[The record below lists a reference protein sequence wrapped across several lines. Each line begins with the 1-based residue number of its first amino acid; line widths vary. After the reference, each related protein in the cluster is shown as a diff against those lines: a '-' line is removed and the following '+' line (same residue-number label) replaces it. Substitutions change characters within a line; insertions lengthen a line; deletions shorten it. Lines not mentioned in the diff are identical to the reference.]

1 MEIPKTWLIFTVAV
15 TALGLFVFMGGPAWF
30 QNLLRPRET
39 VVLPS
44 DPDDPGTPGRELTI
58 VTLLGRDGIP
68 AIFDP
73 LFRSPAET
81 DNYRSDEL
89 VLGISINGDNR
100 AYSIPFLSGREIVN
114 DTVGGVPVAVTW

>member
-1 MEIPKTWLIFTVAV
+1 MEIPKTWLIFALVV
-15 TALGLFVFMGGPAWF
+15 TALGLFVFLGGPTWF

-39 VVLPS
+39 VILPS
-44 DPDDPGTPGRELTI
+44 SPNDPTTPGRELTI

-81 DNYRSDEL
+81 DNYRPDEP

-100 AYSIPFLSGREIVN
+100 VYSIPFLSGREIVN

>member
-1 MEIPKTWLIFTVAV
+1 MEIPKTWLIFTLVV
-15 TALGLFVFMGGPAWF
+15 TALGLFVFLGGPTWF

-39 VVLPS
+39 VILPS
-44 DPDDPGTPGRELTI
+44 NPNDPATSGRELTI

-68 AIFDP
+68 AIFNP
-73 LFRSPAET
+73 LFRPPAET
-81 DNYRSDEL
+81 DNYRPDEP

-100 AYSIPFLSGREIVN
+100 VYSIPFLSGREIVN